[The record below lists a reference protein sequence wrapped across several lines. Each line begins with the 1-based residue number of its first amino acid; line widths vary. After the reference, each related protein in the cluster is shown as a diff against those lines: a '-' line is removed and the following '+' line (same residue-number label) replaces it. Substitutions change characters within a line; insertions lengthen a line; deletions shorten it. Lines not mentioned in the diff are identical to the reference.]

1 MLLRVCPGSRILSF
15 HPTLEEAQYRV
26 LLPFLL
32 RLVSL
37 NEEVAVMES
46 RRLAE
51 RVGGVGR
58 GTAGRKPA
66 TVGVY
71 QFAWRKTSRSTSNG
85 NCVEVAQ
92 LQDGH
97 VGVRDTKD
105 LWPGPFLAYAGVARF
120 SFFDGADM
128 TLRPGISYWS
138 ARSVLRA
145 VG

>member
-58 GTAGRKPA
+58 ELLAGSRPQSVSTNSHGERLPEALAMVIVWRSHNSRTAMLASA
-66 TVGVY
+66 TP
-71 QFAWRKTSRSTSNG
+71 KTSG
-85 NCVEVAQ
+85 
-92 LQDGH
+92 L
-97 VGVRDTKD
+97 
-105 LWPGPFLAYAGVARF
+105 GPSSLTRVSHGSRF
-120 SFFDGADM
+120 SMGR
-128 TLRPGISYWS
+128 T
-138 ARSVLRA
+138 
-145 VG
+145 